1 MNQALRDEKRICFIT
16 CVNDERKYEMCLAR
30 LKQLL
35 LPENMQAEYIAVR
48 QAKSM
53 CAGYQQAMLMSNA
66 KYKVYLHQDVLIL
79 DDSFV
84 LRLLE
89 LFTNNKLCGIAG
101 VVGSSNIPKEAVWW
115 QGRMIGAIVDDWNG
129 EMKDRRYNEAGHACP
144 VMALDGLLLAT
155 QYDVPWRTDIFDGW
169 HFYDV
174 SACMEFK
181 RMGYWAATIGQ
192 PETSCAHICGRASLN
207 GYNYYRAQ
215 FIREYDGEY

>member
-35 LPENMQAEYIAVR
+35 LPENMRAEYIAVR

-115 QGRMIGAIVDDWNG
+115 QRSTMCRGVLIYLMAGISMMCQLAWNLGAGAI
-129 EMKDRRYNEAGHACP
+129 
-144 VMALDGLLLAT
+144 
-155 QYDVPWRTDIFDGW
+155 
-169 HFYDV
+169 
-174 SACMEFK
+174 
-181 RMGYWAATIGQ
+181 
-192 PETSCAHICGRASLN
+192 GRQQSASLKQAVPI
-207 GYNYYRAQ
+207 YAV
-215 FIREYDGEY
+215 ELL